1 MKYLPFLI
9 LSLFVSNLIWA
20 QNPDIKI
27 IDIAE
32 GGKSKISELKILDQQ
47 IYAITSSGIFRSSDS
62 GNYFSK
68 LSISPSIKNIS
79 DIDIFKNTTLISSS
93 TQGVY
98 YLNSEKNSYERAKG
112 FNADTQITAL
122 QIIGKKVYA
131 LHSSGKIYF
140 SKNGKKFKAL
150 KKQDF
155 YSYLSS
161 NNPNNA
167 PAQILF
173 ELNGKLGVIGTGN
186 NIYLTSKKGRKW
198 EFKKGPYASSYP
210 ASYLYANNTFYL
222 AVSTKGIF
230 RSFDMLETWEELP
243 KNSSISAVN
252 HINYFDSSLVYSTNY
267 GLGVHYITENL
278 KTKSIFLPVNQVH
291 STLFTPYGWFFGSNN
306 GRIIKIE
313 SVKELKEITQ

>member
-9 LSLFVSNLIWA
+9 LSLFLSPNLWA
-20 QNPDIKI
+20 QNPDIQI

-32 GGKSKISELKILDQQ
+32 AGKSNISEFKIIDNQL
-47 IYAITSSGIFRSSDS
+47 YAITNTGIFRSSDS

-68 LSISPSIKNIS
+68 LSIPAFISKIS
-79 DIDIFKNTTLISSS
+79 DIDVFKNKTLISSS
-93 TQGVY
+93 SQGVFY
-98 YLNSEKNSYERAKG
+98 FNPDKNIYEKAKG

-122 QIIGKKVYA
+122 QTIGPRVYA
-131 LHSSGKIYF
+131 LHKSGKIFF

-150 KKQDF
+150 KKQEF
-155 YSYLSS
+155 QKYLNS

-173 ELNGKLGVIGTGN
+173 DLDGKLGVIGTGN
-186 NIYLTSKKGRKW
+186 NIYLTTKKGRKW

-210 ASYLYANNTFYL
+210 AGYLFANNTFYL

-230 RSFDMLETWEELP
+230 RSFDQLQTWEELP
-243 KNSSISAVN
+243 KNQSISAVN
-252 HINYFDSSLVYSTNY
+252 HINYFDSALIYSTNY

-278 KTKSIFLPVNQVH
+278 KTKSIFLPVNQVYC
-291 STLFTPYGWFFGSNN
+291 SLFTPFGWFFGSSN
-306 GRIIKIE
+306 GRIIKVE